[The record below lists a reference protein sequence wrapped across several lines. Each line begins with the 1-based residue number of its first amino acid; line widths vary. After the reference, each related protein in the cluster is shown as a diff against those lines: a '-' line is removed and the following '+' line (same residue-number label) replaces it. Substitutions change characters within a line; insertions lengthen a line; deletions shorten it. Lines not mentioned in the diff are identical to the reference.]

1 MINAFDTN
9 SISEILNVGRHDRTI
24 ELLQGQKSS
33 TANLLK
39 LKEDES
45 GLKAASEEFEAIFIN
60 MLLQQFRNS
69 IPEDGLIPKS
79 NSLKMYEELLDQQ
92 TSTNLSQNG
101 NLGMADMIFTQLKG
115 MRDAYGSEN
124 SDAETGKN
132 LEREG

>member
-115 MRDAYGSEN
+115 MRDAYGSVS